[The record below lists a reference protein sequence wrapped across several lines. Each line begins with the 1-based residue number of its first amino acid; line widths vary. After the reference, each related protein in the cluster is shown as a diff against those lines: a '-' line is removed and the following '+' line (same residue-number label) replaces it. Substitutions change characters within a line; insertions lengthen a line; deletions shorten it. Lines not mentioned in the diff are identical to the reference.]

1 MSLGLS
7 DAVSITWFRTRCGL
21 LYFIKIQ
28 ESVNGSTV
36 KWLKC
41 IRVESERVNKMC
53 TDEWSREWTSG
64 RTSGRASGRVDVRVD
79 GRVDVRV
86 DGRVD
91 KWICEG
97 TCEWMAR
104 NCKGSGTRIQNRQ
117 VVMKVFTE

>member
-1 MSLGLS
+1 MT
-7 DAVSITWFRTRCGL
+7 I
-21 LYFIKIQ
+21 IKFQ

-41 IRVESERVNKMC
+41 IRVEGERVNKMC
-53 TDEWSREWTSG
+53 TDEWSCEWTSG
-64 RTSGRASGRVDVRVD
+64 RTSGRASGRVDVRVDGRVD

-104 NCKGSGTRIQNRQ
+104 NFKGSGTRIQNRQ
-117 VVMKVFTE
+117 VVLKVFNE